1 MSSLRLSL
9 RRISGRSICE
19 SRTCAAGHLSRS
31 FASST
36 GLWHDRQTSTNLSQN
51 ANSSQRRAYSSGLK
65 GLRNKN
71 KKLRDEASQE
81 SESPMILGQNA
92 DLPIRAR
99 FAPSPTG
106 YLHLGSLRTA
116 LFNKLAVSASNGGA
130 FILRIEDTDQNRLV
144 KDAEERLMKDLKWA
158 GLSWDEGPDCGGP
171 YGPYRQSE
179 RLPVYHEH
187 VHKLL
192 GHDHAYRCFC
202 TSGQLESQKR
212 ELHEAGKPTVY
223 PGTCRSIDTAE
234 SDRRAKAGESHVVR
248 FKSDKFG
255 RPKLRDAIYG
265 PFQKKDMEEDFILM
279 KTDGFPTYH
288 LANVVDD
295 HLMKITHVIRGE
307 EWLISTPKHVALY
320 EAFGWQPPIFAHLGL
335 LVDIDGSKLSKRND
349 SVNISKYQ
357 NEGTFPMALLAW
369 LANLGSSFKRDVLP
383 PRTVEDVANSLTF
396 KFTRGG
402 IKLNLAKLE
411 HFNNRYRDA
420 MLWKPIPALADQEA
434 KLVDEHLTQP
444 VLKEIEKTTNG
455 DIENVE
461 LTAREWRLPLELV
474 PTLSDAEKKAPYVYN
489 ALVSKQGG
497 FQSPSHLVSQHPYL
511 FWRVPLNV
519 YKASLTKAP
528 PEQKVIDALKDA
540 ISQEDLWSGDCT
552 QVMQAIQSKVEP
564 QGVDQ
569 LTVHNVLRVVAA
581 GGQDVVSQ
589 SSSRMFMLL
598 GRKEWAYRL
607 EVIIRLLNGLKE
619 N

>member
-1 MSSLRLSL
+1 
-9 RRISGRSICE
+9 
-19 SRTCAAGHLSRS
+19 
-31 FASST
+31 
-36 GLWHDRQTSTNLSQN
+36 
-51 ANSSQRRAYSSGLK
+51 
-65 GLRNKN
+65 
-71 KKLRDEASQE
+71 
-81 SESPMILGQNA
+81 
-92 DLPIRAR
+92 
-99 FAPSPTG
+99 
-106 YLHLGSLRTA
+106 
-116 LFNKLAVSASNGGA
+116 
-130 FILRIEDTDQNRLV
+130 
-144 KDAEERLMKDLKWA
+144 
-158 GLSWDEGPDCGGP
+158 
-171 YGPYRQSE
+171 
-179 RLPVYHEH
+179 
-187 VHKLL
+187 
-192 GHDHAYRCFC
+192 
-202 TSGQLESQKR
+202 
-212 ELHEAGKPTVY
+212 
-223 PGTCRSIDTAE
+223 
-234 SDRRAKAGESHVVR
+234 
-248 FKSDKFG
+248 
-255 RPKLRDAIYG
+255 
-265 PFQKKDMEEDFILM
+265 
-279 KTDGFPTYH
+279 
-288 LANVVDD
+288 
-295 HLMKITHVIRGE
+295 
-307 EWLISTPKHVALY
+307 
-320 EAFGWQPPIFAHLGL
+320 
-335 LVDIDGSKLSKRND
+335 
-349 SVNISKYQ
+349 
-357 NEGTFPMALLAW
+357 
-369 LANLGSSFKRDVLP
+369 
-383 PRTVEDVANSLTF
+383 
-396 KFTRGG
+396 
-402 IKLNLAKLE
+402 
-411 HFNNRYRDA
+411 

-552 QVMQAIQSKVEP
+552 QAMQAIQSKVEP

>member
-1 MSSLRLSL
+1 
-9 RRISGRSICE
+9 
-19 SRTCAAGHLSRS
+19 
-31 FASST
+31 
-36 GLWHDRQTSTNLSQN
+36 
-51 ANSSQRRAYSSGLK
+51 
-65 GLRNKN
+65 
-71 KKLRDEASQE
+71 
-81 SESPMILGQNA
+81 
-92 DLPIRAR
+92 
-99 FAPSPTG
+99 
-106 YLHLGSLRTA
+106 
-116 LFNKLAVSASNGGA
+116 
-130 FILRIEDTDQNRLV
+130 
-144 KDAEERLMKDLKWA
+144 
-158 GLSWDEGPDCGGP
+158 
-171 YGPYRQSE
+171 
-179 RLPVYHEH
+179 
-187 VHKLL
+187 
-192 GHDHAYRCFC
+192 
-202 TSGQLESQKR
+202 
-212 ELHEAGKPTVY
+212 
-223 PGTCRSIDTAE
+223 
-234 SDRRAKAGESHVVR
+234 
-248 FKSDKFG
+248 
-255 RPKLRDAIYG
+255 
-265 PFQKKDMEEDFILM
+265 
-279 KTDGFPTYH
+279 
-288 LANVVDD
+288 
-295 HLMKITHVIRGE
+295 
-307 EWLISTPKHVALY
+307 
-320 EAFGWQPPIFAHLGL
+320 
-335 LVDIDGSKLSKRND
+335 
-349 SVNISKYQ
+349 
-357 NEGTFPMALLAW
+357 
-369 LANLGSSFKRDVLP
+369 
-383 PRTVEDVANSLTF
+383 
-396 KFTRGG
+396 
-402 IKLNLAKLE
+402 
-411 HFNNRYRDA
+411 